1 MSTSPISP
9 ASPILLS
16 PSSSFEFEDEINI
29 LDETKASSVLGSD
42 PVTTIN
48 NGSFVWNYFKKLGS
62 SAKCDICGTSLKYAD
77 GSTSNLRKHLKLRT
91 HINKVPELNN
101 EKKSTSV
108 LDMLRKNQQI
118 GPREEFDQGKLGNM
132 IKQWIIMHNRPFYL
146 VEDYGLKA
154 IFAYLEPQAKGIL
167 LVYML

>member
-29 LDETKASSVLGSD
+29 LDKTKASSVLGSD

-48 NGSFVWNYFKKLGS
+48 NGLFVWNYFKKLGS
-62 SAKCDICGTSLKYAD
+62 SAKCDICGTSSKYAD

-108 LDMLRKNQQI
+108 LD
-118 GPREEFDQGKLGNM
+118 
-132 IKQWIIMHNRPFYL
+132 
-146 VEDYGLKA
+146 
-154 IFAYLEPQAKGIL
+154 
-167 LVYML
+167 